1 MRKNNEINL
10 KDLNFR
16 QIKERE
22 RMTFYEYA
30 FESTKDRASSM
41 GISFDFLKKFCK
53 INRILLG
60 LPGKILMKDIK
71 DIVTEIDGE
80 IAAGFT
86 IMYDKKKDKYG
97 LGNVFTRPKFQRR
110 GLGNAV
116 MKHIIQSY
124 GDKKMDLGV
133 DKTNSVAIHL
143 YEKYDFIEE
152 SIEDQFLGDLPFPSI
167 TPPEGYTVRLATKTD
182 LRKLD
187 RIKTEIPNM
196 NDIEK
201 SYRKAF
207 NKTEK
212 KKLRISNQL
221 PGVLLKEDQI
231 VGIGRARWSKGL
243 PDTAQVIAI
252 AVLPEA
258 VDAYPSFISFLA
270 NSTEKYGLK
279 KYIWDLT
286 KTTELFSE
294 VMRSVLGE
302 PFRSGVTMVREI
314 S

>member
-1 MRKNNEINL
+1 MMSENKKIDLKNLEFRK
-10 KDLNFR
+10 
-16 QIKERE
+16 IKERE

-30 FESTKDRASSM
+30 FESTKDRASSI

-60 LPGKILMKDIK
+60 LPGKILMKNID

-86 IMYDKKKDKYG
+86 IMHDKKKDKYG
-97 LGNVFTRPKFQRR
+97 LGNVYTRPKFQQR

-116 MKHIIQSY
+116 MQHIIHSY
-124 GDKKMDLGV
+124 GEKKMDLGV

-143 YEKYDFIEE
+143 YEKYGFVEE

-167 TPPEGYTVRLATKTD
+167 NPPEGYSVRLAEKTD

-201 SYRKAF
+201 SYHKAF
-207 NKTEK
+207 NKAEK
-212 KKLRISNQL
+212 KKMRISNQL
-221 PGVLLKEDQI
+221 PGVLLKGDQI
-231 VGIGRARWSKGL
+231 VGIGRARWSRGL
-243 PDTAQVIAI
+243 PDTAQLIAS

-258 VDAYPSFISFLA
+258 TDAYPSFLSFLA
-270 NSTEKYGLK
+270 NSVEEYGLK
-279 KYIWDLT
+279 KYILDLT
-286 KTTELFSE
+286 KTTEPFSE
-294 VMRSVLGE
+294 VMRQIGRAHV
-302 PFRSGVTMVREI
+302 
-314 S
+314 

>member
-1 MRKNNEINL
+1 MSKNKEIDL
-10 KDLNFR
+10 KDLEFR
-16 QIKERE
+16 KIKERE
-22 RMTFYEYA
+22 RMSFYEFA
-30 FESTKDRASSM
+30 FESTKDRASTL

-60 LPGKILMKDIK
+60 LPGKILMKDID

-86 IMYDKKKDKYG
+86 MMYDKKKDKYG
-97 LGNVFTRPKFQRR
+97 LGNVFTRPNFQRR

-116 MKHIIQSY
+116 MQHIIHSY

-143 YEKYDFIEE
+143 YEKYGFIEE
-152 SIEDQFLGDLPFPSI
+152 SIEDQFLGDLPFPAI
-167 TPPEGYTVRLATKTD
+167 NPPEGYSVRLAEKTD
-182 LRKLD
+182 LKKLE
-187 RIKTEIPNM
+187 RIKTEIPKM
-196 NDIEK
+196 DDIEK
-201 SYRKAF
+201 SYRRAF

-212 KKLRISNQL
+212 KKMRISNQL
-221 PGVLLKEDQI
+221 PGVLLKGDQV

-243 PDTAQVIAI
+243 PDTAQVIAS

-258 VDAYPSFISFLA
+258 VDAYPSLISFLA
-270 NSTEKYGLK
+270 NSTEKYGMK

-286 KTTELFSE
+286 KTTETFSE
-294 VMRSVLGE
+294 VMRPILGK
-302 PFRSGVTMVREI
+302 PFRSGVTMVRER